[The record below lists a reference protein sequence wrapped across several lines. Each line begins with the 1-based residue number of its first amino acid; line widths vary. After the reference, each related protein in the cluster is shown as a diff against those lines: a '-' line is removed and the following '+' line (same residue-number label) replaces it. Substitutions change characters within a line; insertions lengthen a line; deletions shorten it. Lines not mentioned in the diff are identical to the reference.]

1 MWLTWENI
9 LSFFGIA
16 ESFFTIAAI
25 VGAGAYA
32 IVKLR
37 VFRDLKPHLT
47 MRQSVSH
54 RRVGSEYIHV
64 AATATLYNGSKVAI
78 ELRQSFSRA
87 QTISPLTDRD
97 IEQLYFEAYGV
108 AENRSV
114 WWPTLEQVD
123 RTWTKGEL
131 IIEPGETHS
140 ETFEFIIGAT
150 NKTILINTYCFNPRL
165 KTGKGEAEGWDATT
179 VYDIVNDKGETND

>member
-54 RRVGSEYIHV
+54 RRVGSDYIHV
-64 AATATLYNGSKVAI
+64 AATATLFNSSKVAI
-78 ELRQSFSRA
+78 ELRRSFSRA
-87 QTISPLTDRD
+87 QTVSPLSKQE
-97 IEQLYFEAYGV
+97 IEQLYEDAFSD
-108 AENRSV
+108 AENQGFL
-114 WWPTLEQVD
+114 WPTLQRVNHSWEE
-123 RTWTKGEL
+123 GEL
-131 IIEPGETHS
+131 IVEPGEAHAQTY
-140 ETFEFIIGAT
+140 EFVIGAT
-150 NKTILINTYCFNPRL
+150 NETILIYTYCFNPNPDAGR
-165 KTGKGEAEGWDATT
+165 GEAEGWAATT
-179 VYDIVNDKGETND
+179 VYDIVNGKGATDD